1 MWNVFRHLS
10 VATRLKALVAL
21 SVAAVVGV
29 ATTLLLTM
37 LNQQMHDRHQAVRQ
51 TVEVAHGLLAH
62 YGQLADQGRM
72 PVAEAQ
78 KQALAALGSLR
89 YSQTEY
95 FWVNDLNARMV
106 HHPIKPQLDGQDVSG
121 MKDPN
126 GVLLFQEFVR
136 TAKAQGE
143 GFVHYQ
149 WPKPGE
155 DAPVDKVSFVKAYAP
170 WGWVVGS
177 GAYTDDIVKA
187 FLREAL
193 LIMAGTLVCA
203 SVIGWLTLRTARRLS
218 RGVAAAVQVA
228 ESIAQ
233 GDIRPGQHELA
244 PGNAWHDLHGGRD
257 ELARLLQAMHRM
269 SQGLRETVS
278 SVQQTVDSVALAS
291 QQIAAG
297 NQDLSQRTE
306 QAASSLQNTA
316 ASMEELGQTV
326 ARNSQ
331 SSEDAHHV
339 AHEAFEQTRQGA
351 AMVAG
356 VVQKMDA
363 IHDSARRISDIITV
377 IDGIAFQTNILA
389 LNAAVEAARA
399 GEQGRGFAVV
409 AAEVRSLAQRSANAA
424 KEIKTLIV
432 TSTEQVEGGNALVHE
447 AGETMQR
454 IEASVARV
462 TQLVEDIARASRE
475 QNQGMGTVHHAVGS
489 LDQMTQQNAALV
501 EQSAAAAAS
510 LRDQAH
516 ALADVLRR
524 FRVAA

>member
-1 MWNVFRHLS
+1 MWNVFKHLS
-10 VATRLKALVAL
+10 VATRLKALVAT
-21 SVAAVVGV
+21 SVATVIGVSAV
-29 ATTLLLTM
+29 LLGTM
-37 LNQQMHDRHQAVRQ
+37 LNQQIDDRHQAVRQ

-62 YGQLADQGRM
+62 YGRLADQGKLTTDD
-72 PVAEAQ
+72 AQ
-78 KQALAALGSLR
+78 KQSLAALDSLR
-89 YSQTEY
+89 YSQKEY

-106 HHPIKPQLDGQDVSG
+106 HHPIKPELNGKDVSQ

-126 GVLLFQEFVR
+126 GVLLFQAFVR
-136 TAKAQGE
+136 TAKEQGE

-149 WPKPGE
+149 WPKPGH
-155 DAPVDKVSFVKAYAP
+155 DAPVDKVSYVKAFAP

-177 GAYTDDIVKA
+177 GVYTDDILHV
-187 FLREAL
+187 FVREAGWVMACTL
-193 LIMAGTLVCA
+193 LCA
-203 SVIGWLTLRTARRLS
+203 CVIGWLTLRTARRLS
-218 RGVAAAVQVA
+218 LGVAAAVQLA

-233 GDIRPGQHELA
+233 GDIRPPLHDQAQTNDWHE
-244 PGNAWHDLHGGRD
+244 GRD
-257 ELARLLQAMHRM
+257 ELARLLQAMNRM

-297 NQDLSQRTE
+297 NQDLSLRTE
-306 QAASSLQNTA
+306 QTAASLQQTA
-316 ASMEELGQTV
+316 SSMEELGLTV
-326 ARNSQ
+326 SRNSH
-331 SSEDAHHV
+331 SSQDAHHM

-409 AAEVRSLAQRSANAA
+409 ASEVRSLAQRSANAA

-447 AGETMQR
+447 AGETMNR

-475 QNQGMGTVHHAVGS
+475 QNKGMGTVHQAVGS
-489 LDQMTQQNAALV
+489 LDQMTQQNSALV

-524 FRVAA
+524 FRVAG

>member
-29 ATTLLLTM
+29 ASSLLITM
-37 LNQQMHDRHQAVRQ
+37 LNQQMDDRHHAVRQ
-51 TVEVAHGLLAH
+51 TVEVAHGLLTH
-62 YGQLADQGRM
+62 FGRLADQGQLSR
-72 PVAEAQ
+72 ADAQ
-78 KQALAALGSLR
+78 KQALAALSGLR
-89 YSQTEY
+89 YSKTEY
-95 FWVNDLNARMV
+95 FWVNDMNARMV
-106 HHPIKPQLDGQDVSG
+106 HHPIKPQLDGKDVRD

-126 GVLLFQEFVR
+126 GVFLFQEFVR
-136 TAKAQGE
+136 TAQDKGE

-155 DAPVDKVSFVKAYAP
+155 QAAVDKVSFVKAYAP

-177 GAYTDDIVKA
+177 GVYTDDILKA
-187 FLREAL
+187 FAREAS
-193 LIMAGTLVCA
+193 LIAAGTLVCA
-203 SVIGWLTLRTARRLS
+203 FVIGWLTLRTASRLS

-233 GDIRPGQHELA
+233 GDIRPA
-244 PGNAWHDLHGGRD
+244 PRTNAWHDWHDGRD
-257 ELARLLQAMHRM
+257 ELARLLQAMNRM
-269 SQGLRETVS
+269 AHGLRDTVS

-306 QAASSLQNTA
+306 QAATSLQNTA
-316 ASMEELGQTV
+316 SSMEELGHTV
-326 ARNSQ
+326 ARNSR
-331 SSEDAHHV
+331 SSEDAHHM

-351 AMVAG
+351 AMVSG

-363 IHDSARRISDIITV
+363 IHESARRISDIITV

-409 AAEVRSLAQRSANAA
+409 ASEVRSLAQRSANAA
-424 KEIKTLIV
+424 KEIKSLIAA
-432 TSTEQVEGGNALVHE
+432 STEQVEGGNALVHE

-475 QNQGMGTVHHAVGS
+475 QNQGMGTVHDAVGS

-510 LRDQAH
+510 LRDQAQS
-516 ALADVLRR
+516 LAEVLRR
-524 FRVAA
+524 FRVAG

>member
-21 SVAAVVGV
+21 SVFAVIGV
-29 ATTLLLTM
+29 ASALLSAM
-37 LNQQMHDRHQAVRQ
+37 LNQQMEDRHQAVRQ

-62 YGQLADQGRM
+62 YGQLAEQGKL
-72 PVAEAQ
+72 PVDEAQ
-78 KQALAALGSLR
+78 KQALSALQGLR
-89 YSQTEY
+89 YNQKEY
-95 FWVNDLNARMV
+95 FWVNDLDARMV
-106 HHPIKPQLDGQDVSG
+106 QHPIKPQLNGQNVAD

-126 GVLLFQEFVR
+126 GVPLFQEFVR

-149 WPKPGE
+149 WPKPGQ
-155 DAPVDKVSFVKAYAP
+155 DAPVDKVSYVKVYKP
-170 WGWVVGS
+170 WGWVIGS
-177 GAYTDDIVKA
+177 GAYTDDILAA
-187 FLREAL
+187 FAREGGA
-193 LIMAGTLVCA
+193 IMVCTLACA
-203 SVIGWLTLRTARRLS
+203 AVIGWLTLRTASRLS

-233 GDIRPGQHELA
+233 GDIRPPAQA
-244 PGNAWHDLHGGRD
+244 NAWHDWHEGRD

-297 NQDLSQRTE
+297 NQDLSHRTE
-306 QAASSLQNTA
+306 QAATSLQQTA
-316 ASMEELGQTV
+316 ASMEELGNTV
-326 ARNSQ
+326 ARNSH
-331 SSEDAHHV
+331 SSQDAHHM
-339 AHEAFEQTRQGA
+339 ANEAFEQTRQGA

-409 AAEVRSLAQRSANAA
+409 ASEVRSLAQRSANAA
-424 KEIKTLIV
+424 KEIKSLIV
-432 TSTEQVEGGNALVHE
+432 ASTEQVEGGNALVHE

-475 QNQGMGTVHHAVGS
+475 QNQGMGTVHSAVGS

-501 EQSAAAAAS
+501 EESAAAAAS

-524 FRVAA
+524 FRVTG